1 MLRIFALWNRR
12 CGNDFGYECDQ
23 CACRAKKAIIGLV
36 QAAPR
41 VTVTIIFLGEYAFGI
56 SQSRHRAELEAWLDA
71 LLLKV
76 DVLLLEQKTLPFYAE
91 LRARLKV
98 AGTPIPANDCWIAA
112 LAQQHRLP
120 IVSQDRHFDSVK
132 GIQRIGW

>member
-1 MLRIFALWNRR
+1 MILDTNAISALAEQ
-12 CGNDFGYECDQ
+12 DKVLTD
-23 CACRAKKAIIGLV
+23 LV

-41 VTVTIIFLGEYAFGI
+41 IAVTIISLGEYAFGI

-71 LLLKV
+71 LLMKV

-91 LRARLKV
+91 VRGWLKV
-98 AGTPIPANDCWIAA
+98 AGIPIPRNDCWIAA
-112 LAQQHRLP
+112 LAQQYRLP
-120 IVSQDRHFDSVK
+120 IVSRDRHFDSVK

>member
-1 MLRIFALWNRR
+1 MILDTNAISALA
-12 CGNDFGYECDQ
+12 DQ
-23 CACRAKKAIIGLV
+23 DKVLTDLV

-41 VTVTIIFLGEYAFGI
+41 IAVTIISLGEYAFGI
-56 SQSRHRAELEAWLDA
+56 SQSRHRVELEAWLDA

-91 LRARLKV
+91 VRGRLKV
-98 AGTPIPANDCWIAA
+98 AGTQIPANDCWIAA

-132 GIQRIGW
+132 GIQRIGWCESEGSGNIS

>member
-1 MLRIFALWNRR
+1 MILDTNAMSALAEQN
-12 CGNDFGYECDQ
+12 
-23 CACRAKKAIIGLV
+23 KALKELV

-41 VTVTIIFLGEYAFGI
+41 IAVTIISLGEYAFGI
-56 SQSRHRAELEAWLDA
+56 SQSRHRAELETWLDA

-76 DVLLLEQKTLPFYAE
+76 DVLLLEPKTLHFYAE
-91 LRARLKV
+91 VRGRLKA

-132 GIQRIGW
+132 AIQRIGW

>member
-1 MLRIFALWNRR
+1 MILDTNAISALAGQNKALT
-12 CGNDFGYECDQ
+12 DF
-23 CACRAKKAIIGLV
+23 V

-41 VTVTIIFLGEYAFGI
+41 IAVTIISLGEFAFGI
-56 SQSRHRAELEAWLDA
+56 SQSRYRAELEAWLDA
-71 LLLKV
+71 LLRNV

-91 LRARLKV
+91 VRGGLKV
-98 AGTPIPANDCWIAA
+98 TGTPIPANDCWIAA

-120 IVSQDRHFDSVK
+120 ILSQDRHFDCVK

>member
-1 MLRIFALWNRR
+1 MEVILDTNAISALAEQDKALR
-12 CGNDFGYECDQ
+12 E
-23 CACRAKKAIIGLV
+23 LV
-36 QAAPR
+36 KVAPR
-41 VTVTIIFLGEYAFGI
+41 VAVTIISIGEYAFGI

-76 DVLLLEQKTLPFYAE
+76 DVLILEQKTLPFYAE
-91 LRARLKV
+91 VRGRLKL

-132 GIQRIGW
+132 GIERIGW

>member
-1 MLRIFALWNRR
+1 MIFDTNAVSALA
-12 CGNDFGYECDQ
+12 DQ
-23 CACRAKKAIIGLV
+23 DKALIELV

-41 VTVTIIFLGEYAFGI
+41 ITVTIISLGEYEFGI
-56 SQSRHRAELEAWLDA
+56 SKSRHRSELEAWLDA

-76 DVLLLEQKTLPFYAE
+76 DVLLVEQKTLPFYAE
-91 LRARLKV
+91 VRSQLKV
-98 AGTPIPANDCWIAA
+98 VGTPIPANDCWIAA

-132 GIQRIGW
+132 GIQRISW

>member
-1 MLRIFALWNRR
+1 MILDTNAISALA
-12 CGNDFGYECDQ
+12 EQ
-23 CACRAKKAIIGLV
+23 EKAIIGLV
-36 QAAPR
+36 QEAPR
-41 VTVTIIFLGEYAFGI
+41 VTVTIISLGEYAFGI

-91 LRARLKV
+91 VRARLKV

-132 GIQRIGW
+132 GIQRIDW

>member
-1 MLRIFALWNRR
+1 MILDTNAVSALAEQ
-12 CGNDFGYECDQ
+12 D
-23 CACRAKKAIIGLV
+23 KALIELV

-41 VTVTIIFLGEYAFGI
+41 IAVTIISLGEYAFGI
-56 SQSRHRAELEAWLDA
+56 SKSRYRAELEAWLDA

-91 LRARLKV
+91 VRVRLKV
-98 AGTPIPANDCWIAA
+98 VGTPIPVNDCWIAA

-120 IVSQDRHFDSVK
+120 IVSQDQHFDFVK